1 MARNGLE
8 HKAWVLICDGGKAIL
23 AENAGDAQA
32 PNLQVRETFEHPD
45 PPTHE
50 QGTDKPGRKFSSA
63 SEARSTTEQTDFHTL
78 AEEAFLKKI
87 ARRVERDIGDRHIE
101 NLIVVAPPKAIGVL
115 RRVFPNA
122 VRNVVR
128 HEVEKDYVHMPMYEV
143 ERHLLKQLTGG

>member
-32 PNLQVRETFEHPD
+32 PNLLVRETFEHPD

-50 QGTDKPGRKFSSA
+50 LGTDKPGRKFSCA

-78 AEEAFLKKI
+78 AEEDFLRKI
-87 ARRVERDIGDRHIE
+87 ARRIEQSIGERNIE
-101 NLIVVAPPKAIGVL
+101 DLVVVAPPKAIGAL
-115 RRVFPNA
+115 RRAFSSS
-122 VRNVVR
+122 VRSVVR
-128 HEVEKDYVHMPMYEV
+128 REVEKDYVHMPMYEV
-143 ERHLLKQLTGG
+143 ERHLTQRLRS